1 MTLPYVKIAHSLLTP
16 TEVKVYCNS
25 VIPDYRNNIDV
36 KPNANGTTAAEVNT
50 LSFENP
56 KYMLNGI
63 HFLLADTTSLQ
74 FSQLLTLLKL
84 KYDGS
89 NAPVL
94 KVHYGTTPNDT
105 DLVASDGV
113 TTSIKV
119 IVENFSFPIDV
130 TQSKNGYMP
139 IVNLTLRETA

>member
-16 TEVKVYCNS
+16 TEVKIYCNS
-25 VIPDYRNNIDV
+25 VTPDWRNNIDV
-36 KPNANGTTAAEVNT
+36 KPNANGTSAVEVNT

-56 KYMLNGI
+56 KYQINGI
-63 HFLLADTTSLQ
+63 HFILADTNSLQ
-74 FSQLLTLLKL
+74 FSQLQTLSKI
-84 KYDGS
+84 KYDGT

-94 KVHYGTTPNDT
+94 KVHYGNSPNDT

-113 TTSIKV
+113 TTNIKV
-119 IVENFSFPIDV
+119 IVENWTFPIDV

-139 IVNLTLRETA
+139 IINLTLRETA